1 MTQPV
6 VESTQNAEPAT
17 EINDESGE
25 DHLPHI
31 PRREVT
37 EDMIDPEP
45 KRQKKKHSEPA
56 QDDTEVRNDET
67 NKDEEEPLSGKAQI
81 RAQVEA
87 RIEAALNSNKRRN
100 TRRRKTGD
108 DDLELMAD
116 EEVSALRA
124 EMLAAAGEDEE
135 ANRFRQPA
143 TAKLRLLPRVVSTL
157 QKTHL
162 QQAIMDNNLLEGVK
176 RWLEPLPDCSLPALN
191 IQKELFGVLENM
203 SIDTISL
210 KMSGLGRVVVFY
222 TLCKRVEPSIHR
234 VAEHLVEV
242 WTRPV
247 LKRSASYRDR
257 QVAQAEWHQ
266 NSPHNPSSQLH
277 ESAFA
282 TDKNRRH
289 VGIPQSVTTGFQVA
303 PRNRGSGGAN
313 EHEYQSRLAYNQ
325 RLNRFKSRLK
335 EARQ

>member
-1 MTQPV
+1 MTQPLNG
-6 VESTQNAEPAT
+6 STQDAEPALQVHDGT
-17 EINDESGE
+17 GD
-25 DHLPHI
+25 DQLPSI

-37 EDMIDPEP
+37 EDMVISEP
-45 KRQKKKHSEPA
+45 KRQKKKPSEPVR
-56 QDDTEVRNDET
+56 EGVENRNDET
-67 NKDEEEPLSGKAQI
+67 HQDEEEPLTGKAQI
-81 RAQVEA
+81 RAHVEA
-87 RIEAALNSNKRRN
+87 RIEAALKSNKRRN

-108 DDLELMAD
+108 DDLEMMAD

-124 EMLAAAGEDEE
+124 EMLAAADEDEE
-135 ANRFRQPA
+135 ANRYKQPG

-176 RWLEPLPDCSLPALN
+176 RWLEPLPDRSLPALN

-303 PRNRGSGGAN
+303 PRNRGSGGTS

-325 RLNRFKSRLK
+325 RLNRFRSRLK